1 MAAYDE
7 RLRVPWWWWVV
18 GAGLILSVVVVY
30 VVYTPLW
37 LAAGIA
43 AVLISLFVL
52 GLWRYGRA
60 RVRVDETGLRA
71 GRATLPLASI
81 GEVRVIDAQAR
92 RKLLGPAANAR
103 AYVFL
108 RGYVPGGVYVEV
120 VDEAEG
126 QPYWFVSSRQP
137 EALADALTRVS
148 ARR

>member
-1 MAAYDE
+1 VAGYDE

-18 GAGLILSVVVVY
+18 GAGLISSVVVVY

-37 LAAGIA
+37 LAAGVA

-60 RVRVDETGLRA
+60 RVRVDQTGLRA
-71 GRATLPLASI
+71 GRATLLPASM
-81 GEVRVIDAQAR
+81 GDVRVVDAQVR
-92 RKLLGPAANAR
+92 RKLLGPEADAR

-108 RGYVPGGVYVEV
+108 RGYVPGGVYVQV
-120 VDEAEG
+120 IDEAAE

-148 ARR
+148 TRR